1 MPLKLRD
8 QFNITIYFMCI
19 HIYIAIYINFSTIN
33 FWFMEYTYTLKI
45 SKYNT
50 KDSHQIKSYESKR
63 KRNKK
68 EPGNN

>member
-1 MPLKLRD
+1 MHLDLRD
-8 QFNITIYFMCI
+8 QQLKIITYIQ
-19 HIYIAIYINFSTIN
+19 IAIYKPLSNNKPSVIDTHMKERKEF
-33 FWFMEYTYTLKI
+33 
-45 SKYNT
+45 KYNT

>member
-8 QFNITIYFMCI
+8 RFNITIYFMCI
-19 HIYIAIYINFSTIN
+19 HIYIALYINFSTIN

-50 KDSHQIKSYESKR
+50 KDSHQIKREE
-63 KRNKK
+63 NKEIK
-68 EPGNN
+68 KKQK